1 MADNLKWAL
10 VVVLLVGA
18 LGAFYH
24 FAEQSL
30 LLRVIGL
37 VAVAGIAAA
46 IALQTAKGRLA
57 WSMVGEARMEVRK
70 VVWPTRKETVQTT
83 GIVIAMVAVVALL
96 LWALDGLLGYLMR
109 HLLGHG
115 G

>member
-10 VVVLLVGA
+10 VVVLLAGA
-18 LGAFYH
+18 LGAFYYL
-24 FAEQSL
+24 ADQSL
-30 LLRVIGL
+30 LLRVVGL
-37 VAVAGIAAA
+37 IAVAGIALA
-46 IALQTAKGRLA
+46 IASQTAKGRLA
-57 WSMVGEARMEVRK
+57 WNMMGEARMEVRK

-83 GIVIAMVAVVALL
+83 GIVIAMVAVMAVL

-109 HLLGHG
+109 LLLGRG